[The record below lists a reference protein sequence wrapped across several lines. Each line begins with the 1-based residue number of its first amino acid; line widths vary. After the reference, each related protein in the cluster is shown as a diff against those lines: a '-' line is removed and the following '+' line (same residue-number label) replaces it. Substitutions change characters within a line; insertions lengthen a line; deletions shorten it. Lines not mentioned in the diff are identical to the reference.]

1 RQEFTPANTDEG
13 EFEVG
18 LTAPEG
24 TSLTAMDG
32 VLQRVEQELRSLP
45 QIRVMLASIGAGRMG
60 GVNYA
65 RVYLRIAPHRERRF
79 SIGRLLSVTPWK
91 AFAGN
96 YTQRDV
102 VQEVRRRLGK
112 FRDIRASVRA
122 GASSISIGGPNFEID
137 FSI

>member
-1 RQEFTPANTDEG
+1 LSGGHQSPKSRGGFYAWIDRTYSAILGRALRRRLFVVTGAALVMLSSFPLYKMVRQEFTPANTDEG

-32 VLQRVEQELRSLP
+32 VLQRVEQELRALP

-65 RVYLRIAPHRERRF
+65 RLYLRIAPH
-79 SIGRLLSVTPWK
+79 
-91 AFAGN
+91 
-96 YTQRDV
+96 
-102 VQEVRRRLGK
+102 
-112 FRDIRASVRA
+112 
-122 GASSISIGGPNFEID
+122 
-137 FSI
+137 